1 MYVYYIII
9 LIMQKIEN
17 KFIYFIL
24 ILIIFIIWFSI
35 YISLFKK
42 GVDRSTYVEL
52 IEWEGYVNEVLLVK
66 NQKQKLSINDIVKT
80 TKEDSLAIIEWWD
93 WSVTRLWWN
102 SEIKVSE
109 LYVSDTKDK
118 LNISFEL
125 LKWKTWSNVVSYI
138 PEDSYFKETFMDKEA
153 AIRGTIFNIDIDKDY
168 LYVIDHNVTLS
179 DSEWNTLLV
188 EEKKP
193 INLSNFSFIQL
204 DEFIRNIKDTAFD
217 EINRKFDRELMEKLK
232 IELQAKLDMFIKLS
246 STQIDKLSL
255 EEKDL
260 LYKEF
265 LSTYQDLNFI
275 KSSDDKE
282 LYDLKLIL
290 KEKLLNLA
298 PIEEKKLLMESFV
311 YDLKD
316 SVNNKSYDSL
326 EFILWVFNEN
336 SSLLLNKEDIL
347 NYLNKINLWEN
358 IKSSLLN
365 NLNILKA
372 NFSTQLNINPENLK
386 DKALELEGK
395 AKNIIET
402 WVNTLIK

>member
-1 MYVYYIII
+1 MYVYYLII

-42 GVDRSTYVEL
+42 AVDRNTYVEL
-52 IEWEGYVNEVLLVK
+52 IEGEWYVNETLLIK
-66 NQKQKLSINDIVKT
+66 NQKQQLSINDIVKT
-80 TKEDSLAIIEWWD
+80 TKENSLAIIEWWD
-93 WSVTRLWWN
+93 WSITRLWWN
-102 SEIKVSE
+102 SEIKVNE
-109 LYVSDTKDK
+109 LFVSQAKDK

-125 LKWKTWSNVVSYI
+125 LKWKSWSNVISYV
-138 PEDSYFKETFMDKEA
+138 PEDSYFKEIFMDKEA
-153 AIRGTIFNIDIDKDY
+153 AIRWTIFNVDIERDY
-168 LYVIDHNVTLS
+168 LYVIDHKVELS
-179 DSEWNTLLV
+179 DSSWNKLLV

-193 INLSNFSFIQL
+193 ITLSNFSFIQL
-204 DEFIRNIKDTAFD
+204 EEFIRNIRDNTFD
-217 EINRKFDRELMEKLK
+217 EINRKFDIEFMNKLK
-232 IELQAKLDMFIKLS
+232 LELQAKLDNFMKLS
-246 STQIDKLSL
+246 SKQFDKLSL

-275 KSSDDKE
+275 KSTDDKE

-298 PIEEKKLLMESFV
+298 PVEEKKLLMESFV

-326 EFILWVFNEN
+326 EFILWVFNN
-336 SSLLLNKEDIL
+336 NNDLIVNKEEIF
-347 NYLNKINLWEN
+347 NYLNKVNLWEN
-358 IKSSLLN
+358 IKSSLIN
-365 NLNILKA
+365 NLNTLKST
-372 NFSTQLNINPENLK
+372 FSTQLNIDTENIK
-386 DKALELEGK
+386 DKALDLEEK
-395 AKNIIET
+395 AKDIIET
-402 WVNTLIK
+402 WVNSLIK